1 MITDTIINIFLSLP
15 RNLLALLPDVN
26 FELPEVA
33 FQELFDIISSL
44 TWALPVVA
52 LMPILVI
59 SFMLQGFKIA
69 WALLIRIKSFIP
81 TMGD

>member
-1 MITDTIINIFLSLP
+1 MITDTIINIFLALP

-26 FELPEVA
+26 FELPDVA

-69 WALLIRIKSFIP
+69 WSLLIRIKSFIP

>member
-1 MITDTIINIFLSLP
+1 MITDTIINIFLALP

-26 FELPEVA
+26 IELPEVA

-81 TMGD
+81 TMGA

>member
-1 MITDTIINIFLSLP
+1 MITDTIINIFLALP
-15 RNLLALLPDVN
+15 RNLLALLPDIN

-59 SFMLQGFKIA
+59 SFALQGFKIA

>member
-1 MITDTIINIFLSLP
+1 MITDTIINIFLALP
-15 RNLLALLPDVN
+15 RNLLALLPDIN

-59 SFMLQGFKIA
+59 SFALQGFKIA
-69 WALLIRIKSFIP
+69 WSLLIRIKSFIP

>member
-1 MITDTIINIFLSLP
+1 MITDTIINIFLALP
-15 RNLLALLPDVN
+15 RNLLSLLPDVN
-26 FELPEVA
+26 LELPDVA

-69 WALLIRIKSFIP
+69 WSLLIRIKSFIP
-81 TMGD
+81 TMGA

>member
-1 MITDTIINIFLSLP
+1 MITETILYFLFGFPLELLNSLP
-15 RNLLALLPDVN
+15 DIKFEIPD
-26 FELPEVA
+26 VA
-33 FQELFDIISSL
+33 FQEFYDIISSL

-59 SFMLQGFKIA
+59 SFALQGFKIA
-69 WALLIRIKSFIP
+69 WALILRIKSFIP

>member
-1 MITDTIINIFLSLP
+1 MITDTIINIFLALP

-26 FELPEVA
+26 FELPDVA

>member
-1 MITDTIINIFLSLP
+1 MITDTIINIFLALP

-26 FELPEVA
+26 FELPDVA
-33 FQELFDIISSL
+33 FQELFDIISCL